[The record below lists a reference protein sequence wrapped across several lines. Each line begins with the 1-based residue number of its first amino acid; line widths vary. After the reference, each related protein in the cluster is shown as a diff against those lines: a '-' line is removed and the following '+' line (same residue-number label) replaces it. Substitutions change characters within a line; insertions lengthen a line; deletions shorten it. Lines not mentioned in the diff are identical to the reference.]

1 MKKILLAFD
10 GSNFSEGAF
19 EFVRRLNDIQPLLVT
34 GVFVPQVAYSNA
46 SSYSPAAAF
55 AGYGY

>member
-19 EFVRRLNDIQPLLVT
+19 EFARMTEEKKKFILSIKFSTDHFLIDGGADVIWLLT
-34 GVFVPQVAYSNA
+34 KGIL
-46 SSYSPAAAF
+46 
-55 AGYGY
+55 